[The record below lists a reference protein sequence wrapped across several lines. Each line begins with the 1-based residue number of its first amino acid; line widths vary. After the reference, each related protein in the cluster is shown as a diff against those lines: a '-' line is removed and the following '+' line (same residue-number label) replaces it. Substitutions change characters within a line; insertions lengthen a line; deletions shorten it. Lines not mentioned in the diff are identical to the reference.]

1 MKKLSKALF
10 LLSLLCSTAIAQNET
25 MHLVV
30 QSQGA
35 ETYYSLSEVS
45 KLDFT
50 TSTDAIVL
58 HVGDQEKVL
67 MYESLDELSFRE
79 MISTGV
85 PELAG
90 KLEPSFTV
98 APVPF
103 ADDLTIRFEL
113 EKQNYINLKLVGV
126 NGVTVL
132 SQRINGHSG
141 VNEIHISTAHLASG
155 IYICILEN
163 GKDIKTQK
171 IIKK

>member
-1 MKKLSKALF
+1 MKKLSKSLF

-50 TSTDAIVL
+50 SSTDALVL

-67 MYESLDELSFRE
+67 MYGTLDELSFRE
-79 MISTGV
+79 MIPTGV
-85 PELAG
+85 PESAG
-90 KLEPSFTV
+90 EFAPSFTV

-103 ADDLTIRFEL
+103 SDELMLRFEL
-113 EKQNYINLKLVGV
+113 ERQSYINMKLVGI

-132 SQRINGHSG
+132 SRRVNGHSG
-141 VNEIHISTAHLASG
+141 VNEMQISTAHLTSG

-163 GKDIKTQK
+163 GNDIKTQK